1 MPLPWFFI
9 DSMTAPELSTADE
22 VDAVDDVVE
31 DADDVPT
38 VDEPDEPDADVVVVA
53 LALAVEPPACC
64 WADDEAL

>member
-38 VDEPDEPDADVVVVA
+38 VDADEPDADVVVVA